1 MNTKQK
7 ENYLRYNTNLKL
19 ESERIRQHSEVG
31 GEKCKNKI
39 FFLKL

>member
-19 ESERIRQHSEVG
+19 KSERIRQHSEVEG
-31 GEKCKNKI
+31 GGGINVQKI
-39 FFLKL
+39 NIF